1 MITEFAKR
9 WELSPWDWLGAIIAF
24 ISLVIA
30 CIALFFSWKTLKSQK
45 QTEQNTMPIINMDIQ
60 EFLFAQLILKLLDA
74 YIKLVTLWHLLTEK
88 KYNYYPSEHILAK
101 LKIDTSVIHQELF
114 YNNHDNYI
122 CIDGFIDEI
131 KSYNVN
137 LDVLNKHLQNSAISK
152 DMLYS
157 EFFSCINKNNRIAD
171 YWGKIMLLIFNYDN
185 HQKSDL
191 LRNIIIQFDSNQE
204 ENKDLRFFNE
214 KEDVYMSFFDSE
226 QEKMTFL
233 SYLNKE
239 ANEHI
244 SEFSKYIINK

>member
-1 MITEFAKR
+1 M
-9 WELSPWDWLGAIIAF
+9 
-24 ISLVIA
+24 
-30 CIALFFSWKTLKSQK
+30 
-45 QTEQNTMPIINMDIQ
+45 
-60 EFLFAQLILKLLDA
+60 
-74 YIKLVTLWHLLTEK
+74 
-88 KYNYYPSEHILAK
+88 AK